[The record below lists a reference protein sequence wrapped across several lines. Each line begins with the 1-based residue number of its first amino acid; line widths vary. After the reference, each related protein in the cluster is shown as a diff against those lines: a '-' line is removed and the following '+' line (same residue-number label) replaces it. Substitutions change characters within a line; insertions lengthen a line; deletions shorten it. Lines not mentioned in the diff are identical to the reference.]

1 MKSLLVL
8 CDLLQT
14 LIGRILSNTSSQ
26 HVFFLF
32 FFSFFC
38 FWELYTLASHSSIL
52 FLSQSSPKE
61 CDAGYTRM
69 DGVPR
74 PESTADYEYTDPL
87 ELSRLFRLSHSGSEN
102 VSMEITIG
110 DLDDGASNPQ
120 QQQENCDGERESVSS
135 PNDGRYE
142 NVEDIGVNN
151 RLTRTAKS
159 VESLGPKGL
168 SSATSYENLSVGR
181 LDRLSKGGCLDQ
193 LSSRCLDPEE
203 YVEMGKRRSMLS
215 IEGADSSS
223 SYGFEKIEEEGHE
236 YFVLEGVETS
246 EGELF
251 FHQHCLHW

>member
-1 MKSLLVL
+1 M
-8 CDLLQT
+8 
-14 LIGRILSNTSSQ
+14 
-26 HVFFLF
+26 F
-32 FFSFFC
+32 FFFFFFFAFFR
-38 FWELYTLASHSSIL
+38 FWKLYTLASHSSIL

-61 CDAGYTRM
+61 CDAGYMRM

-102 VSMEITIG
+102 VSMEITSG
-110 DLDDGASNPQ
+110 DLDDGASNPP

-159 VESLGPKGL
+159 VESLGPKSL

-181 LDRLSKGGCLDQ
+181 LDRLSKGGLDQ
-193 LSSRCLDPEE
+193 LSSGCLDPEE
-203 YVEMGKRRSMLS
+203 YVEMGKRRSILS
-215 IEGADSSS
+215 TEGADLSGCC
-223 SYGFEKIEEEGHE
+223 GFDKIEEESHE

-246 EGELF
+246 EGEF
-251 FHQHCLHW
+251 